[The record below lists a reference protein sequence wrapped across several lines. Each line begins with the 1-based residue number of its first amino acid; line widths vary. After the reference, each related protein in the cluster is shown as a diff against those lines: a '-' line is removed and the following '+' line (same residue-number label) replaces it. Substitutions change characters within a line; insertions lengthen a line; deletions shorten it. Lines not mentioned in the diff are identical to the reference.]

1 MGLILFTHRTV
12 GEIISHAHFGIKFA
26 TNKPS
31 SVIKGSSSTRL
42 AALLI
47 PLYAAK
53 VSPIILHTAPL
64 CTYVGTL
71 KGHLRKIC
79 ICKDG
84 TVGTNVKIE
93 LRMGIHIKSNVVSL
107 P

>member
-1 MGLILFTHRTV
+1 MMGLILFTHRTV

-31 SVIKGSSSTRL
+31 SVIKGSSPQL

-47 PLYAAK
+47 LLYAAK
-53 VSPIILHTAPL
+53 VSPIILHTSPL
-64 CTYVGTL
+64 YIRRTYVGTF

-84 TVGTNVKIE
+84 SVGTNVKIE
-93 LRMGIHIKSNVVSL
+93 LRMGIHINS
-107 P
+107 